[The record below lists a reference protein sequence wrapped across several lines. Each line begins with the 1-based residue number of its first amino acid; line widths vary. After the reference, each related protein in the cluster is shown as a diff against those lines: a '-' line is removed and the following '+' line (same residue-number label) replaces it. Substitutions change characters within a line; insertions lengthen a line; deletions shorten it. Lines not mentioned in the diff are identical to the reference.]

1 MSTQQYL
8 ARGITEG
15 RAFARQDPAVLRDVE
30 LARAGQARSWLPFRR
45 GNREA

>member
-15 RAFARQDPAVLRDVE
+15 RAFARQDPAVVRDVE
-30 LARAGQARSWLPFRR
+30 LARADAARHRRSLRR
-45 GNREA
+45 GSREA